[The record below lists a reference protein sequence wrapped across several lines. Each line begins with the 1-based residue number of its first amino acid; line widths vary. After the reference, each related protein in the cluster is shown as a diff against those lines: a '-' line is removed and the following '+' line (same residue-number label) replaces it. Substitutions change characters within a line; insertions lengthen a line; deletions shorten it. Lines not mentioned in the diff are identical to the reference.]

1 MPSASRVDEVA
12 AAPTTTRVA
21 PKRWQFVN
29 VKEPKRIQDKE
40 VTSVVRAHAMR
51 NVRRKQRMEVAAQH
65 QKRLKADAS
74 GSDHANLGVTDEH
87 PLPMNPSD
95 RSFGDKVDID
105 WPIAIH
111 EILNE
116 IQTINLTDETSM
128 QRPGLAAKGD
138 EAAQQPAQPQRDS
151 EDETQAPKHYVL
163 GKSRNGSP
171 RSLVGDGAFDPFNT
185 MPMAGCPKY
194 TSLVLN
200 HCT

>member
-1 MPSASRVDEVA
+1 MMPSASRVDGVA
-12 AAPTTTRVA
+12 AAPITTRVA

-51 NVRRKQRMEVAAQH
+51 NVRRKQRLEFAARH
-65 QKRLKADAS
+65 QKRLKA
-74 GSDHANLGVTDEH
+74 DHANLGVTDEH
-87 PLPMNPSD
+87 PLPMDPND
-95 RSFGDKVDID
+95 RSFGDTVDID

-116 IQTINLTDETSM
+116 LETID
-128 QRPGLAAKGD
+128 LAAGTSKARAELVTQSD
-138 EAAQQPAQPQRDS
+138 EGARQPGYRQRDS
-151 EDETQAPKHYVL
+151 EDETQAPKHFVL
-163 GKSRNGSP
+163 GKYRNGSP
-171 RSLVGDGAFDPFNT
+171 RSLVGDGAFDPFNA